1 MRLKNAIPP
10 FVREGPSV
18 TAMLGTVIA
27 ALCSLLIVPVIRY
40 GMRPVTMA
48 GAAVL
53 TCLLCESAGNLVRG
67 KGFGVSDLSPVV
79 TGLTAAL
86 LLPLNAPLWLPCAVG
101 AFAILAAKVPFGS
114 FGRNPFNPAAAGTAF
129 AALCWPNLFSL
140 YFDPAKPYVLPPFA
154 DCTFQAGEPAAAV
167 LKGGLMPDIYPMNIL
182 LGEDAGPLGTGLGLV
197 IGACALLLFLSRAA
211 HWEATVS
218 FLTVA
223 VLLAAFFPRI
233 ACGPITSTK
242 YELLSGSLLF
252 CAVFMISDP
261 VTSPRTPVGRA
272 VYGALAG
279 VVLMAFRHRGVSGQ
293 SACFAVLAANAMAPV
308 IDAAEGRLR
317 GWEGMAN
324 GIE

>member
-1 MRLKNAIPP
+1 MRLRNALPP

-18 TAMLGTVIA
+18 SAMLGTVTV

-40 GMRPVTMA
+40 GVRPVTMA

-53 TCLLCESAGNLVRG
+53 TCLLCESAVNAIRG
-67 KGFGVSDLSPVV
+67 KGFGIGDLSPVV
-79 TGLTAAL
+79 TGLTAAM
-86 LLPLNAPLWLPCAVG
+86 LLPLNAPLWMPCAAG
-101 AFAILAAKVPFGS
+101 AFAILAAKAPFGS

-129 AALCWPNLFSL
+129 VALCWPGLFTL

-154 DCTFQAGEPAAAV
+154 DCTFQAGQPAAAV

-182 LGEDAGPLGTGLGLV
+182 LGEGAGPLGTGLGLV

-218 FLTVA
+218 FLAAA
-223 VLLAAFFPRI
+223 VILAAFFPRI

-261 VTSPRTPVGRA
+261 VTSPRTPAGRA
-272 VYGALAG
+272 VYGVLAG
-279 VVLMAFRHRGVSGQ
+279 AVLMAFRHYGISG
-293 SACFAVLAANAMAPV
+293 SGTCFAVLVANAAAPV
-308 IDAAEGRLR
+308 IDAAAGRLR
-317 GWEGMAN
+317 GWEGKAN
-324 GIE
+324 ETE